1 MWLCDFEINA
11 TQKRNKQKI
20 HQKQLTDI
28 FQPIMS
34 DGIFNRSMLPSNSYQ
49 SGVRA
54 GRSQMRIKAI
64 QLLDELLNEELVD
77 VDEGKRAEFLQLFRQ
92 RLG

>member
-1 MWLCDFEINA
+1 
-11 TQKRNKQKI
+11 
-20 HQKQLTDI
+20 
-28 FQPIMS
+28 MS
-34 DGIFNRSMLPSNSYQ
+34 DGNFNRSMLPSNSYQ

-64 QLLDELLNEELVD
+64 QLVEELLQGELATIDEE
-77 VDEGKRAEFLQLFRQ
+77 KRAQLLQLFRQ

>member
-1 MWLCDFEINA
+1 
-11 TQKRNKQKI
+11 
-20 HQKQLTDI
+20 
-28 FQPIMS
+28 MS
-34 DGIFNRSMLPSNSYQ
+34 DGNFNRSMLPSNSYQ

-64 QLLDELLNEELVD
+64 QLVEELLQEELATI
-77 VDEGKRAEFLQLFRQ
+77 DEDKRVELLQLFRQ

>member
-1 MWLCDFEINA
+1 
-11 TQKRNKQKI
+11 
-20 HQKQLTDI
+20 
-28 FQPIMS
+28 MS
-34 DGIFNRSMLPSNSYQ
+34 DGNFNRSMLPSNSYQ

-64 QLLDELLNEELVD
+64 QLVEELLQDELATIDEE
-77 VDEGKRAEFLQLFRQ
+77 KRAQLLQLFRQ

>member
-1 MWLCDFEINA
+1 
-11 TQKRNKQKI
+11 
-20 HQKQLTDI
+20 
-28 FQPIMS
+28 MS
-34 DGIFNRSMLPSNSYQ
+34 DGNFNRSMLPSNSYQ

-64 QLLDELLNEELVD
+64 QLVEELLQEELATI
-77 VDEGKRAEFLQLFRQ
+77 DEEKRAQLLQLFRQ

>member
-1 MWLCDFEINA
+1 
-11 TQKRNKQKI
+11 
-20 HQKQLTDI
+20 
-28 FQPIMS
+28 MS
-34 DGIFNRSMLPSNSYQ
+34 DGNFNRSMLPSNSYQ

-64 QLLDELLNEELVD
+64 QLVEELLREELATID
-77 VDEGKRAEFLQLFRQ
+77 VEKRAQLLQLFRQ

>member
-1 MWLCDFEINA
+1 
-11 TQKRNKQKI
+11 
-20 HQKQLTDI
+20 
-28 FQPIMS
+28 MS
-34 DGIFNRSMLPSNSYQ
+34 DGNFNRSMLPSNSYQ

-64 QLLDELLNEELVD
+64 QLLEALLQEKLATIDEA
-77 VDEGKRAEFLQLFRQ
+77 KRAELLLLFRQ

>member
-1 MWLCDFEINA
+1 
-11 TQKRNKQKI
+11 
-20 HQKQLTDI
+20 
-28 FQPIMS
+28 MS
-34 DGIFNRSMLPSNSYQ
+34 DGNFNRSMLPSNSYQ

-64 QLLDELLNEELVD
+64 QLLEALLQEELSTI
-77 VDEGKRAEFLQLFRQ
+77 DEAKRAELLLLFRQ

>member
-1 MWLCDFEINA
+1 
-11 TQKRNKQKI
+11 
-20 HQKQLTDI
+20 
-28 FQPIMS
+28 MS
-34 DGIFNRSMLPSNSYQ
+34 DGNFNRSMLPSNSYQ

-64 QLLDELLNEELVD
+64 QLVEELLQEELATID
-77 VDEGKRAEFLQLFRQ
+77 DEKRAQLLQLFRQ

>member
-1 MWLCDFEINA
+1 
-11 TQKRNKQKI
+11 
-20 HQKQLTDI
+20 
-28 FQPIMS
+28 MS
-34 DGIFNRSMLPSNSYQ
+34 DGNFNRSMLPSNSYQ

-64 QLLDELLNEELVD
+64 QLVEELLQDELATIDEE
-77 VDEGKRAEFLQLFRQ
+77 KRAQLVQLFRQ

>member
-1 MWLCDFEINA
+1 
-11 TQKRNKQKI
+11 
-20 HQKQLTDI
+20 
-28 FQPIMS
+28 MS
-34 DGIFNRSMLPSNSYQ
+34 DGNFNRSMLPSNSYQ

-64 QLLDELLNEELVD
+64 QLVEELLQEELATI
-77 VDEGKRAEFLQLFRQ
+77 DEEKRAELLQLFRQ

>member
-1 MWLCDFEINA
+1 
-11 TQKRNKQKI
+11 
-20 HQKQLTDI
+20 
-28 FQPIMS
+28 MS
-34 DGIFNRSMLPSNSYQ
+34 DGNFNRSMLPSNSYQ

-64 QLLDELLNEELVD
+64 HLVEELLQDELATIDEE
-77 VDEGKRAEFLQLFRQ
+77 KRAQLLQLFRQ

>member
-1 MWLCDFEINA
+1 
-11 TQKRNKQKI
+11 
-20 HQKQLTDI
+20 
-28 FQPIMS
+28 MS
-34 DGIFNRSMLPSNSYQ
+34 DGNFNRSMLPSNSYQ

-64 QLLDELLNEELVD
+64 QLVEELLREELATID
-77 VDEGKRAEFLQLFRQ
+77 DEKRAQLLQLFRQ

>member
-1 MWLCDFEINA
+1 
-11 TQKRNKQKI
+11 
-20 HQKQLTDI
+20 
-28 FQPIMS
+28 MS
-34 DGIFNRSMLPSNSYQ
+34 DGNFNRSMLPSNSYQ

-64 QLLDELLNEELVD
+64 QLLEALLQEELATI
-77 VDEGKRAEFLQLFRQ
+77 DEAKRAEFLLLFRQ

>member
-1 MWLCDFEINA
+1 
-11 TQKRNKQKI
+11 
-20 HQKQLTDI
+20 
-28 FQPIMS
+28 MS
-34 DGIFNRSMLPSNSYQ
+34 DGNFNRSMLPSNSYQ

-64 QLLDELLNEELVD
+64 QILEALLQEELATI
-77 VDEGKRAEFLQLFRQ
+77 DEAKRAELLLLFRQ

>member
-1 MWLCDFEINA
+1 
-11 TQKRNKQKI
+11 
-20 HQKQLTDI
+20 
-28 FQPIMS
+28 MS
-34 DGIFNRSMLPSNSYQ
+34 DGNFNRSMLPSNSYQ

-64 QLLDELLNEELVD
+64 QLLEALLQEELAII
-77 VDEGKRAEFLQLFRQ
+77 DEAKRAELLLLFRQ

>member
-1 MWLCDFEINA
+1 
-11 TQKRNKQKI
+11 
-20 HQKQLTDI
+20 
-28 FQPIMS
+28 MS
-34 DGIFNRSMLPSNSYQ
+34 DGNFNRSMLPSNFYQ

-64 QLLDELLNEELVD
+64 QLVEELLQEELATI
-77 VDEGKRAEFLQLFRQ
+77 DEEKRAQLLQLFRQ

>member
-1 MWLCDFEINA
+1 
-11 TQKRNKQKI
+11 
-20 HQKQLTDI
+20 
-28 FQPIMS
+28 MS
-34 DGIFNRSMLPSNSYQ
+34 DGNFNRSMLPSNSYQ

-64 QLLDELLNEELVD
+64 QLVEELLTEELVNID
-77 VDEGKRAEFLQLFRQ
+77 KDKQAEFLQLFRQ

>member
-1 MWLCDFEINA
+1 
-11 TQKRNKQKI
+11 
-20 HQKQLTDI
+20 
-28 FQPIMS
+28 MS
-34 DGIFNRSMLPSNSYQ
+34 DGNFNRSMLPSNSYQ

-64 QLLDELLNEELVD
+64 QLLEALLQEELATID
-77 VDEGKRAEFLQLFRQ
+77 KAKRAELLLLFRQ

>member
-1 MWLCDFEINA
+1 
-11 TQKRNKQKI
+11 
-20 HQKQLTDI
+20 
-28 FQPIMS
+28 MS
-34 DGIFNRSMLPSNSYQ
+34 DGNFNRSMLPSNSYQ

-64 QLLDELLNEELVD
+64 QLVEELLQEELATLDEE
-77 VDEGKRAEFLQLFRQ
+77 KRAQLLQLFRQ

>member
-1 MWLCDFEINA
+1 
-11 TQKRNKQKI
+11 
-20 HQKQLTDI
+20 
-28 FQPIMS
+28 
-34 DGIFNRSMLPSNSYQ
+34 MLPSNSYQ

-64 QLLDELLNEELVD
+64 QLVDELLKEELVN
-77 VDEGKRAEFLQLFRQ
+77 VDEGERAKFLQLFRQ

>member
-1 MWLCDFEINA
+1 
-11 TQKRNKQKI
+11 
-20 HQKQLTDI
+20 
-28 FQPIMS
+28 MS
-34 DGIFNRSMLPSNSYQ
+34 DGNFNRSMLPSNSYQ

-64 QLLDELLNEELVD
+64 QLLEALLQEELATIGEAKRTELLL
-77 VDEGKRAEFLQLFRQ
+77 LFRQ

>member
-1 MWLCDFEINA
+1 
-11 TQKRNKQKI
+11 
-20 HQKQLTDI
+20 
-28 FQPIMS
+28 MS
-34 DGIFNRSMLPSNSYQ
+34 DGNFNRSMLPSNSYQ

-64 QLLDELLNEELVD
+64 QLLEALLQEELATFS
-77 VDEGKRAEFLQLFRQ
+77 EAKRAELLLLFRQ

>member
-1 MWLCDFEINA
+1 
-11 TQKRNKQKI
+11 
-20 HQKQLTDI
+20 
-28 FQPIMS
+28 MS
-34 DGIFNRSMLPSNSYQ
+34 DGNFNRSMLPSNSYQ

-64 QLLDELLNEELVD
+64 QLLETLLQEELATID
-77 VDEGKRAEFLQLFRQ
+77 DAKRAELLLLFRQ

>member
-1 MWLCDFEINA
+1 
-11 TQKRNKQKI
+11 
-20 HQKQLTDI
+20 
-28 FQPIMS
+28 MS
-34 DGIFNRSMLPSNSYQ
+34 DGNFNRSMLPSNSYQ

-64 QLLDELLNEELVD
+64 QLLEALLQEELATS
-77 VDEGKRAEFLQLFRQ
+77 DEAKRAELLLLFRQ

>member
-1 MWLCDFEINA
+1 
-11 TQKRNKQKI
+11 
-20 HQKQLTDI
+20 
-28 FQPIMS
+28 MS
-34 DGIFNRSMLPSNSYQ
+34 DGNFNRNMLPSNSYQ

-64 QLLDELLNEELVD
+64 QLVEELLQEELATI
-77 VDEGKRAEFLQLFRQ
+77 DEEKRVELLQLFRQ

>member
-1 MWLCDFEINA
+1 
-11 TQKRNKQKI
+11 
-20 HQKQLTDI
+20 
-28 FQPIMS
+28 MS
-34 DGIFNRSMLPSNSYQ
+34 DGNFNRSMLPSNSYQ

-64 QLLDELLNEELVD
+64 QLVVELLKKEWVNI
-77 VDEGKRAEFLQLFRQ
+77 DEGERTQFLQLFRQ

>member
-1 MWLCDFEINA
+1 
-11 TQKRNKQKI
+11 
-20 HQKQLTDI
+20 
-28 FQPIMS
+28 MS
-34 DGIFNRSMLPSNSYQ
+34 DGNFNRSMLPSNSYQ

-64 QLLDELLNEELVD
+64 QLVEELLQEELATI
-77 VDEGKRAEFLQLFRQ
+77 DEEKRVELLQLFRQ

>member
-1 MWLCDFEINA
+1 
-11 TQKRNKQKI
+11 
-20 HQKQLTDI
+20 
-28 FQPIMS
+28 MS
-34 DGIFNRSMLPSNSYQ
+34 DGNFNRSMLPSNSYQ

-64 QLLDELLNEELVD
+64 QLVDELLKEGLVNMDEE
-77 VDEGKRAEFLQLFRQ
+77 ERAKFLQLFRQ

>member
-1 MWLCDFEINA
+1 
-11 TQKRNKQKI
+11 
-20 HQKQLTDI
+20 
-28 FQPIMS
+28 MS
-34 DGIFNRSMLPSNSYQ
+34 DGNFNRSMLPSNSYQ

-64 QLLDELLNEELVD
+64 QLLEALLQEELATIG
-77 VDEGKRAEFLQLFRQ
+77 EAKRAELLLLFRQ

>member
-1 MWLCDFEINA
+1 
-11 TQKRNKQKI
+11 
-20 HQKQLTDI
+20 
-28 FQPIMS
+28 MS
-34 DGIFNRSMLPSNSYQ
+34 DGNFNRSMLPSNSYQ

-64 QLLDELLNEELVD
+64 QLVEELLQEELTTI
-77 VDEGKRAEFLQLFRQ
+77 DEEKRVELLQLFRQ

>member
-1 MWLCDFEINA
+1 
-11 TQKRNKQKI
+11 
-20 HQKQLTDI
+20 
-28 FQPIMS
+28 MS
-34 DGIFNRSMLPSNSYQ
+34 DGNFNRSMLPSNSYQ

-64 QLLDELLNEELVD
+64 QLLEALLQEELATID
-77 VDEGKRAEFLQLFRQ
+77 DAKRAELLLLFRQ

>member
-1 MWLCDFEINA
+1 ML
-11 TQKRNKQKI
+11 
-20 HQKQLTDI
+20 
-28 FQPIMS
+28 MS
-34 DGIFNRSMLPSNSYQ
+34 DGNFNRSMLPSNSYQ

-64 QLLDELLNEELVD
+64 QLLETLLQEELATID
-77 VDEGKRAEFLQLFRQ
+77 DAKRAELLLLFRQ

>member
-1 MWLCDFEINA
+1 
-11 TQKRNKQKI
+11 
-20 HQKQLTDI
+20 
-28 FQPIMS
+28 MS
-34 DGIFNRSMLPSNSYQ
+34 DGNFNRSMLPSNSYQ

-64 QLLDELLNEELVD
+64 QLLETLLQEELATID
-77 VDEGKRAEFLQLFRQ
+77 DAKRAELLLFFRQ